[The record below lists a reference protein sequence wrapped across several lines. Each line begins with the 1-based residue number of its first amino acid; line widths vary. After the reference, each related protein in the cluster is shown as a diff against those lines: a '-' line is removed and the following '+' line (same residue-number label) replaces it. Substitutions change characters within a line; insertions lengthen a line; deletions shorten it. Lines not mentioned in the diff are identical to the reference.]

1 MTKRT
6 LIKITI
12 PIFLIVVVVAAV
24 AAFRVR
30 RSLQAGTDYFTSTV
44 VNGALQKVINATGSV
59 QTVVT
64 VPVGS
69 QVSGQVQ
76 ELFADFNS
84 VVKRGQL
91 LAKLD
96 PRNLESA
103 VANSRAQ
110 LAAAQAR
117 VRSAEAEIKTHAANL
132 NSSRANLE
140 GAKVTRD
147 NAKLQLDRASQLSQR
162 GLQAKNDYD
171 TAKANYDS
179 AVARYEQA
187 AASLEQVE
195 AQSASTDAQIAQA
208 KAGLQQAE
216 ADLDRAQVNLEYANI
231 FSPVDGIVISRDVDV
246 GQTIAASM
254 SAPTLFNIATDLSQM
269 QVKASVDEADIGS
282 ISEKAKVTFTVDAYP
297 NTIFEGKI
305 AEIRL
310 NPQTVQNVVTYS
322 VILSVRN
329 HDLRLKP
336 GMTASIKVAVA
347 ERDKVLKVPNAA
359 LRYHL
364 PGTPAP
370 AFGATMVEN
379 SSAKAIAQPGAGVSL
394 PRAPGQKWNP
404 EEKLRF
410 ATFDPVQN
418 HPGRVFVIG
427 PDKKPVEKS
436 VVLGISDG
444 AMTEVISGEIEENDE
459 VIVGDGTQVDTQN
472 QVNVQRGQPGQRRG
486 L

>member
-1 MTKRT
+1 MTKKT
-6 LIKITI
+6 VIKITI
-12 PIFLIVVVVAAV
+12 PIFLIVVVVAAF
-24 AAFRVR
+24 AALRVR
-30 RSLQAGTDYFTSTV
+30 SSLDPTVDYFTATIEE
-44 VNGALQKVINATGSV
+44 GPLYKIINATGSV

-76 ELFADFNS
+76 ELHADFNS

-96 PRNLESA
+96 PRNLEAA
-103 VANSRAQ
+103 VANLRAQ

-117 VRSAEAEIKTHAANL
+117 VRSAEAEIRTHAANL

-140 GAKVTRD
+140 GAKVARD
-147 NAKLQLDRASQLSQR
+147 NAKLQLDRAGELSQR
-162 GLQAKNDYD
+162 GLQAKNDFD
-171 TAKANYDS
+171 TAKANYDT
-179 AVARYEQA
+179 AVARYQQA
-187 AASLEQVE
+187 LASLEQVE
-195 AQSASTDAQIAQA
+195 VQSASTEAQIAQA
-208 KAGLQQAE
+208 KAGLQQVE

-282 ISEKAKVTFTVDAYP
+282 ISEDAKVTFTVDAYP
-297 NTIFEGKI
+297 NTVFEGKI

-322 VILSVRN
+322 VILSIQNR
-329 HDLRLKP
+329 DLRLKP
-336 GMTASIKVAVA
+336 GMTTSIKITVA
-347 ERDKVLKVPNAA
+347 EREKVLKVPNAA
-359 LRYHL
+359 IRYHL

-370 AFGATMVEN
+370 SFASTPAPNE
-379 SSAKAIAQPGAGVSL
+379 SSKAIASPGTGVSL
-394 PRAPGQKWNP
+394 PQAPGQKWNP
-404 EEKLRF
+404 GNKLRF
-410 ATFDPVQN
+410 ATFDQVQN
-418 HPGRVFVIG
+418 HSGRVFIFG
-427 PDKKPVEKS
+427 PEKKPVEKS

-444 AMTEVISGEIEENDE
+444 AMTEVISGDLKVADE
-459 VIVGDGTQVDTQN
+459 VIVGDGTQVDSQTQM
-472 QVNVQRGQPGQRRG
+472 NVQRGQGQRRG